1 MKQQTST
8 FKRFFGIL
16 TISLLFGIL
25 GIADVEAASFPT
37 RGSIVVLPSEINDVY
52 TLTPSSNGTLQ
63 LQSSSSTY
71 YKDFFFTDADCK
83 EVLQPTAYYHSSGGF
98 VYYFI
103 MEKGKTY
110 YFSMRNNTVQYEFSF
125 MVSLNT
131 STAAPNPTFIYP
143 ERNGKELPI
152 YHISNAPEMQLIFNN
167 KATVFENALLE
178 YETNDGEQKS
188 SELDILYIEYD
199 NSWRIF
205 VKNIIDQLKSEIK
218 NHSVMKIVLTNVRA
232 NGAKPTGQFA
242 DGDNVVFP
250 YEYVSQTSCI
260 QAVWPNPFLSYWPK
274 GDPAGI
280 AVLTF
285 DGELKPMSQQK
296 YLEYGLYAG
305 DDFESEDGMIPMPT
319 PALKIEG
326 RTITIDFTGVVYE
339 TDKDVMTMVVSGVED
354 VYNMP
359 FVYGGTNGITQYM
372 PYETLGHL
380 TLAYELTPG
389 QGQPLKGTDEIE
401 LWIDNDAWGHIAI
414 EGFAFECGEETE
426 NVAIE
431 SCTREADPLDPEKY
445 TLIYVPVPQAA
456 KTTENVRMTALLR
469 SLDGTDYAIEV
480 SYVNGPAT
488 SGIEGVDAESGET
501 VIYNLQGIRIKGDK
515 LPAGVYIVNGRKRV
529 VR

>member
-1 MKQQTST
+1 MRKQTFST
-8 FKRFFGIL
+8 KRIFGIL
-16 TISLLFGIL
+16 TIALLLGVFGTR
-25 GIADVEAASFPT
+25 GANFPT
-37 RGSIVVLPSEINDVY
+37 RGSIVILPSEINDVY

-63 LQSSSSTY
+63 LQSYSSTY

-83 EVLQPTAYYHSSGGF
+83 EVLQPEAYYHSSGGF
-98 VYYFI
+98 VYYYI

-110 YFSMRNNTVQYEFSF
+110 YFSMRNNTVQYEFS
-125 MVSLNT
+125 MVVSMN
-131 STAAPNPTFIYP
+131 SGTAAPYPTFVYP
-143 ERNGKELPI
+143 ERNGQSLPI

-205 VKNIIDQLKSEIK
+205 VKNIIDQLKGEIK
-218 NHSVMKIVLTNVRA
+218 NHSVMKIVLTNVQA
-232 NGAKPTGQFA
+232 NGAKPTGEFA
-242 DGDNVVFP
+242 EGDDFVFP

-319 PALKIEG
+319 PELKIEG

-339 TDKDVMTMVVSGVED
+339 TDKEVMTMVVSGVED
-354 VYNMP
+354 TYNMP
-359 FVYGGTNGITQYM
+359 FVYGGNNGITQFM
-372 PYETLGHL
+372 PYETLNHIS
-380 TLAYELTPG
+380 LAYELTPG
-389 QGQPLKGTDEIE
+389 SGQSLQGTDEIE

-414 EGFAFECGEETE
+414 DGFSFECGEETE
-426 NVAIE
+426 VVAIE
-431 SCTREADPLDPEKY
+431 SCTREADPFDPDKY
-445 TLIYVPVPQAA
+445 TLIYVPVPEAA
-456 KTTENVRMTALLR
+456 KSVENVTMTALLR
-469 SLDGTDYAIEV
+469 SLDGSDYAIV
-480 SYVNGPAT
+480 ASYVNET
-488 SGIEGVDAESGET
+488 DTNGIDVIDSENGEA
-501 VIYNLQGIRIKGDK
+501 VIYNMQGIRIKGDK
-515 LPAGVYIVNGRKRV
+515 LPAGMYIVNGKKRV
-529 VR
+529 MK